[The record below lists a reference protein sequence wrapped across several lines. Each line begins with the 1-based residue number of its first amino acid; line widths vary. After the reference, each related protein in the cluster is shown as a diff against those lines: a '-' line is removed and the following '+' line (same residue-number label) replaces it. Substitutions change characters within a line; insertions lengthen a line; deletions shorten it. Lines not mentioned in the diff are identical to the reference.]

1 MLNFCVNA
9 GTVWGGLGNPKL
21 TFSDN
26 VKLRAGNNKLSLLS
40 VAVGL
45 PVSSLF
51 SDICVFC
58 NILNLLKS
66 NICKC

>member
-1 MLNFCVNA
+1 MNA

-51 SDICVFC
+51 SDIHFFC
-58 NILNLLKS
+58 NNFNLLMS
-66 NICKC
+66 SIL